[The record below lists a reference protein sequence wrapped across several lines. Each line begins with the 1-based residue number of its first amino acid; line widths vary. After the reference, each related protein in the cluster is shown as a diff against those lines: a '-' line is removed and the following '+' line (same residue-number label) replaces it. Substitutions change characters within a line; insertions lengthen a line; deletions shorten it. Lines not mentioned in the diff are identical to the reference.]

1 MTGEHGHQVPA
12 DASLGATS
20 DAGSASSCRVGADCL
35 GRIAGPLAPI
45 AAAAAYLVL
54 VLIFSDFRDVF
65 EFDMDEGNN
74 VIKALLVD
82 RGYGLYSQIWSD
94 QPPLFTWM
102 LTGCFRLFG
111 WDVNV
116 ARALVLLFASGI
128 VFALYDSLRITW
140 GHAAALAAVALLP
153 CSKYF
158 VTLSVSTMLGLPA
171 ISLAVLGLWAL
182 LRWRAG
188 GRVPWL
194 LVAGVL
200 MGLSWA
206 TKLFTA
212 FLLPVFA
219 VWIVLVDAGGDRS
232 RRWPRALACSA
243 GWSLC
248 AVLIPAIILLLAAA
262 PVYWGP
268 LYSTHADARTAGVY
282 GQGAPV
288 GQLLGNLG
296 DDWQIMLL
304 AAMGVIHV
312 VLRKRYGLLIVV
324 AWIVVALAALWKH
337 APVWYHHHLLV
348 SVPACAM
355 AGIAVGQ
362 IASGGF
368 RTQRGWDRI
377 VGTLLRV
384 AAVVAAAALGWAV
397 ITGAK
402 RPADWPWLSWRDHD
416 RFVVQVMKAY
426 QHATDEVVVDRQM
439 YAFRADYAV
448 PPNLSVTSHKRLVTG
463 NLTGE
468 EILRTIAEQKPQQ
481 IVLSWRFSDEL
492 KRSILEAIRGR
503 YTLVYHGVQVYL
515 DDRQIPV
522 EIYVRTDI
530 ARDPLEVL
538 SAALQ
543 SVPNVAAAHDYV
555 GLLSA
560 ARGDTQEAVA
570 AFRRAYQL
578 APTDPRACRHLAE
591 SLMARGD
598 WQEGFAVFKAAMKQ
612 PPGPRRNTVARA
624 YAWRRATCPDA
635 AYRSGAEAEGIIRS
649 IIQAQR
655 QQQPAD
661 MEILAAALAGQSRFD
676 QALTIAQRALVIAR
690 VGTQQTA
697 AGRLQRQIESYRQ
710 HQPWTEPVA
719 LPSP

>member
-1 MTGEHGHQVPA
+1 MTGERRHHVPA
-12 DASLGATS
+12 DASLGATP

-54 VLIFSDFRDVF
+54 VLIFSNFRDVF

-82 RGYGLYSQIWSD
+82 RGYALYSEVWSD

-116 ARALVLLFASGI
+116 ARVLVLLFASGI

-171 ISLAVLGLWAL
+171 ISLAVLALWAM
-182 LRWRAG
+182 LRWRAS

-212 FLLPVFA
+212 FLLPVLT
-219 VWIVLVDAGGDRS
+219 VWIMLVGAGGDRS

-248 AVLIPAIILLLAAA
+248 AVLTVAVFLLMAAA
-262 PVYWGP
+262 PAHWAP

-282 GQGAPV
+282 GQDAAM

-304 AAMGVIHV
+304 AALGVMHV
-312 VLRKRYGLLIVV
+312 VLRRRYGLLIVP
-324 AWIVVALAALWKH
+324 AWVLVALAALWRH

-348 SVPACAM
+348 SVPACAI

-368 RTQRGWDRI
+368 RTQRGWDWI
-377 VGTLLRV
+377 VNTLLRV
-384 AAVVAAAALGWAV
+384 AAVMTTAALAWAV
-397 ITGAK
+397 ISGAK

-426 QHATDEVVVDRQM
+426 QHTTAVVVVDRQM
-439 YAFRADYAV
+439 YAFRAGYAV

-463 NLTGE
+463 NLTDQ

-481 IVLSWRFSDEL
+481 IVLSWRFSNEL
-492 KRSILEAIRGR
+492 KRSILQAIRGR

-522 EIYVRTDI
+522 EVYVRADI
-530 ARDPLEVL
+530 AGDPLDVL
-538 SAALQ
+538 STALQ
-543 SVPNVAAAHDYV
+543 SVPNVAPAHDYV
-555 GLLSA
+555 GLLSF
-560 ARGDTQEAVA
+560 ARGDTLQAVA

-578 APTDPRACRHLAE
+578 DPTDPRASRHLAE
-591 SLMARGD
+591 SLMARDD
-598 WQEGFAVFKAAMKQ
+598 WQEGFAVFKAAIEQ
-612 PPGPRRNTVARA
+612 PPGPRRDTVARA

-635 AYRSGAEAEGIIRS
+635 SYRSGAEAEGIIRS
-649 IIQAQR
+649 ILQTRDPQR
-655 QQQPAD
+655 PAD
-661 MEILAAALAGQSRFD
+661 MEILAAALAGQGRFD
-676 QALTIAQRALVIAR
+676 QALAIAQRALAIAR
-690 VGTQQTA
+690 AGAQQTA
-697 AGRLQRQIESYRQ
+697 AGRLQQQIESYRQ
-710 HQPWTEPVA
+710 RQPWAETVA

>member
-12 DASLGATS
+12 DAPLGTTP
-20 DAGSASSCRVGADCL
+20 DAGSASSCRTGPDCL
-35 GRIAGPLAPI
+35 GRIAGQLAPI

-54 VLIFSDFRDVF
+54 VLIFSNFRDVF

-74 VIKALLVD
+74 VIKALLVE
-82 RGYGLYSQIWSD
+82 RGYGLYSEIWSD

-116 ARALVLLFASGI
+116 ARVLVLLFASGI

-140 GHAAALAAVALLP
+140 GHAAALVAVALLP

-182 LRWRAG
+182 LRWRAS
-188 GRVPWL
+188 GRAPWL
-194 LVAGVL
+194 IVAGVL

-219 VWIVLVDAGGDRS
+219 VWIVLVDAGRGRS
-232 RRWPRALACSA
+232 PRWPRALAWSA

-262 PVYWGP
+262 PAYWGP

-288 GQLLGNLG
+288 GQLLGNLR

-312 VLRKRYGLLIVV
+312 VLRKRYGLLIVP
-324 AWIVVALAALWKH
+324 AWILVALAALWRH

-348 SVPACAM
+348 SVPACAI

-368 RTQRGWDRI
+368 RTQRGWDWI
-377 VGTLLRV
+377 VAALLRV

-397 ITGAK
+397 ISGAK
-402 RPADWPWLSWRDHD
+402 RPAGWPWLSWRDHD

-426 QHATDEVVVDRQM
+426 QHATDVVVVDRQM
-439 YAFRADYAV
+439 YAFRAGYAV
-448 PPNLSVTSHKRLVTG
+448 PPNLSVTSHKRLATG
-463 NLTGE
+463 NLTDQ

-481 IVLSWRFSDEL
+481 IVLSWRFSDQL
-492 KRSILEAIRGR
+492 KRRIRDAIRER

-515 DDRQIPV
+515 DDRQVPV
-522 EIYVRTDI
+522 EVYVRTDI
-530 ARDPLEVL
+530 AGDPLDVL
-538 SAALQ
+538 STALQ

-560 ARGDTQEAVA
+560 ARGDTQQAVA

-578 APTDPRACRHLAE
+578 DPTDPRACRHLAE
-591 SLMARGD
+591 SRMSRGD

-612 PPGPRRNTVARA
+612 PPGPRRDAVARA
-624 YAWRRATCPDA
+624 CAWRRATCPDA

-649 IIQAQR
+649 ILQTR
-655 QQQPAD
+655 GQQHPGD
-661 MEILAAALAGQSRFD
+661 METLAVALAGQSRFD
-676 QALTIAQRALVIAR
+676 QALTIAQRALALAR
-690 VGTQQTA
+690 AGDQQTA
-697 AGRLQRQIESYRQ
+697 AGRLQQQIESYRR
-710 HQPWTEPVA
+710 HQPWTEAVA

>member
-1 MTGEHGHQVPA
+1 MTGEHRQQAPAAAPRVTPA
-12 DASLGATS
+12 DAGSPSPSRTGTGRLLRA
-20 DAGSASSCRVGADCL
+20 AGQ
-35 GRIAGPLAPI
+35 LAPI
-45 AAAAAYLVL
+45 AATAAYLIL
-54 VLIFSDFRDVF
+54 VLIFSDFRNVF

-74 VIKALLVD
+74 VIKALLVE
-82 RGYGLYSQIWSD
+82 RGYALYSEIWSD

-102 LTGCFRLFG
+102 LTGCFRVFG

-116 ARALVLLFASGI
+116 ARVLVLLFASGI

-171 ISLAVLGLWAL
+171 ISLAVLSLWAL
-182 LRWRAG
+182 LRWRASS
-188 GRVPWL
+188 RAPWL

-212 FLLPVFA
+212 FLLPVLA
-219 VWIVLVDAGGDRS
+219 VWILLVDAGGDRS
-232 RRWPRALACSA
+232 QRWPRALACSA

-248 AVLIPAIILLLAAA
+248 AVLVLAIILLLAAA
-262 PVYWGP
+262 PAYWGP
-268 LYSTHADARTAGVY
+268 LYSPHADARAAGVY
-282 GQGAPV
+282 GQGDPV
-288 GQLLGNLG
+288 GQLLGNLR

-304 AAMGVIHV
+304 AALGVMHV
-312 VLRKRYGLLIVV
+312 VLRRRYGLLIVP
-324 AWIVVALAALWKH
+324 AWILVALAGLWRH
-337 APVWYHHHLLV
+337 APIWYHHHLLL
-348 SVPACAM
+348 SVPACAV

-368 RTQRGWDRI
+368 RAERGWDWI
-377 VGTLLRV
+377 VASLLRV
-384 AAVVAAAALGWAV
+384 AAAATTVALAWAM

-426 QHATDEVVVDRQM
+426 QDATDVVVVDRQM
-439 YAFRADYAV
+439 YAFRAGYAV

-463 NLTGE
+463 NLTDR
-468 EILRTIAEQKPQQ
+468 EILQTISEQDPEQ
-481 IVLSWRFSDEL
+481 IVLCWRFSDEL
-492 KRSILEAIRGR
+492 KRSILQAIRGR

-515 DDRQIPV
+515 DHRQIPV
-522 EIYVRTDI
+522 EVYVRADI
-530 ARDPLEVL
+530 ADDPLDVL
-538 SAALQ
+538 TTALQ

-560 ARGDTQEAVA
+560 ARGSIRKAVA

-578 APTDPRACRHLAE
+578 DPTDPRACRHLAE
-591 SLMARGD
+591 SLMSRGD
-598 WQEGFAVFKAAMKQ
+598 WREAFAVLQGAMAQ

-624 YAWRRATCPDA
+624 YAWRRATCPDT
-635 AYRSGAEAEGIIRS
+635 AYRNGAEAEGIIRS
-649 IIQAQR
+649 ILQAGE
-655 QQQPAD
+655 QQHPVD

-676 QALTIAQRALVIAR
+676 QALTIAQRALAL
-690 VGTQQTA
+690 TQSGAQPAA

-710 HQPWTEPVA
+710 HEPWIDPVT